1 MDNSDNRDVGE
12 LGRQMQATKQFKEAL
27 ARDVNSRP
35 AAPIARP
42 TLVPTDDEMKI
53 MTDHITGQELQDGVS
68 MQLSRDM
75 QMAWVRFAQC
85 IKEARMVK
93 NTREE
98 AVRREVFIIGDVVL
112 PLQQEVTYARDMRVG
127 KILSVSVGYAD
138 RPYYRVQFH
147 DEKGEYRV
155 PAPEE
160 HCTQLYARDL
170 VNYGLTPPED
180 IAKP

>member
-1 MDNSDNRDVGE
+1 MNKTE
-12 LGRQMQATKQFKEAL
+12 EAKRQYEEAV
-27 ARDVNSRP
+27 ARDKASMPDKPEV
-35 AAPIARP
+35 RP
-42 TLVPTDDEMKI
+42 TLVPTDEEMKI

-75 QMAWVRFAQC
+75 RMAWVRFAQC

-98 AVRREVFIIGDVVL
+98 AVRREKLIMRDTIL
-112 PLQQEVTYARDMRVG
+112 PIDLKITYARDMRVG
-127 KILSVSVGYAD
+127 KILSVSAGYAHC
-138 RPYYRVQFH
+138 PYYRVQFH

-155 PAPEE
+155 PAPET
-160 HCTQLYARDL
+160 HCAQLYARDL

-180 IAKP
+180 SAKI

>member
-1 MDNSDNRDVGE
+1 MDNTER
-12 LGRQMQATKQFKEAL
+12 TKHQYEEAV
-27 ARDVNSRP
+27 ARDKASMPDKPEVRS
-35 AAPIARP
+35 
-42 TLVPTDDEMKI
+42 TLVPTDEEMKI

-98 AVRREVFIIGDVVL
+98 NVRREHLIMRDTLL
-112 PLQQEVTYARDMRVG
+112 PIDHEVTYARDMHVG
-127 KILSVSVGYAD
+127 KILNVSAGYAQC
-138 RPYYRVQFH
+138 PYYRVQFK

-155 PAPEE
+155 PAPET

-180 IAKP
+180 STKS